1 MRYLRLWSSFAKN
14 CLAREMEF
22 RANVI
27 IQLLGN
33 LLQFVVIIVFF
44 RVIYLH
50 TPAIGGWGIYHTLFL
65 VGTNQLI
72 NNCYSAFFGLN
83 IPRISEY
90 TREGK
95 LDFILVTPVDAQFL
109 TSLRYVSFSSLVSLV
124 VPLFLI
130 GYAVIEGSM
139 AISITLVLIY
149 LLLLLC
155 GLLVRYSIGFA
166 VMLVSFW
173 TKRAEALH
181 SLYSDFFTLS
191 GYPAVIYPGA
201 MRVFFTFIIP
211 VIVVANFPVMI
222 ATRLLSPIYTLYAL
236 AISVLFFVVSRTLF
250 KFALRY
256 YSSASS

>member
-1 MRYLRLWSSFAKN
+1 
-14 CLAREMEF
+14 MEF
-22 RANVI
+22 RGNLI

-33 LLQFVVIIVFF
+33 LLQFGVIVVFF

-50 TPAIGGWGIYHTLFL
+50 TPAIGGWSLYQTLLL

-72 NNCYSAFFGLN
+72 NDSYSAFFGLN

-95 LDFILVTPVDAQFL
+95 LDFILIRPVDAQFL
-109 TSLRYVSFSSLVSLV
+109 TSVRYVSFPSLISSVF
-124 VPLFLI
+124 PLLLI
-130 GYAVIEGSM
+130 GYVVIEGGV

-149 LLLLLC
+149 MLLLLC

-181 SLYSDFFTLS
+181 SLYSEFFTLS
-191 GYPAVIYPGA
+191 GYPASIYPGA

-222 ATRLLSPIYTLYAL
+222 ATRLLSPTYALYAL
-236 AISVLFFVVSRTLF
+236 AISVLFFVASRTLF
-250 KFALRY
+250 MFALRY